1 MKCLWILTV
10 LTALGFVLASTYA
23 AEQHVVVQK
32 NKMFAVAEINIRPRD
47 SVLFKNEDDVVHNVF
62 SSSPA
67 AQFNLKMQQPGET
80 ASQSFKHEAAV
91 EVRCVVHPGMKLIVN
106 VTK

>member
-10 LTALGFVLASTYA
+10 LTAIGFVLTGAYA

-32 NKMFAVAEINIRPRD
+32 NRMFAVAEIKIRPSD
-47 SVLFKNEDDVVHNVF
+47 SILFKNEDDVVHNVF

-80 ASQSFKHEAAV
+80 ASQSFKQEVNV
-91 EVRCVVHPGMKLIVN
+91 EVRCVVHPAMKLIVN
-106 VTK
+106 VAK